1 MKFCLHQFV
10 MPASQLGIVV
20 GAIGLSGGP
29 DGGVVLCGT
38 LLATMAAATVI
49 GLLDLSRRLLRWSV
63 AALYAVAF
71 ATIYHFAWSDETRAP
86 TLIIFG
92 IVIGI
97 YGCLLVACSVASV
110 RRAANM
116 KGDKAREPIFGPR
129 APEFAF
135 KVLCQ
140 LAAGFLS
147 M

>member
-1 MKFCLHQFV
+1 
-10 MPASQLGIVV
+10 
-20 GAIGLSGGP
+20 
-29 DGGVVLCGT
+29 
-38 LLATMAAATVI
+38 MAAATVI

-140 LAAGFLS
+140 LAAGFPCNLVALTVGGLNS
-147 M
+147 VGGVVFVRDRGRRSDDVVTAFRVY